1 VANQKAIY
9 IGSVIRK
16 LRKSKLMSQEDL
28 AEESKLGLRTITA
41 IEGNKQE
48 PLLSTLYSLALG
60 LDIDILDL
68 VVEIKKEI

>member
-1 VANQKAIY
+1 MANPKAIY
-9 IGSVIRK
+9 IGPVIRR
-16 LRKSKLMSQEDL
+16 LRKMKLMSQEEL
-28 AEESKLGLRTITA
+28 AHESKLGLRTISG
-41 IEGNKQE
+41 IEGNEEE